1 MKHLIKYLVPI
12 FIFVLIGIP
21 ILVGA
26 QIEEEPFIFE
36 DCIDLESNYPRT
48 ADLCYILLDI
58 RDMFYL
64 FGLGLA
70 IIVIIIGGIMYLTSG
85 GDQSKTD
92 KAKKTLTYGLI
103 GVAIILL
110 SAFLIGLLKEIIIN
124 RLG

>member
-1 MKHLIKYLVPI
+1 MKHLIKYLIPI
-12 FIFVLIGIP
+12 FIFVIIGIP

-36 DCIDLESNYPRT
+36 DCVDLETSYPRT
-48 ADLCYILLDI
+48 ADLWDI

-85 GDQSKTD
+85 GDQTKTD

-110 SAFLIGLLKEIIIN
+110 SAFLIGLLKEIIID